1 VKKNQFLQII
11 TFGEKEARLSFSLQE
26 TSTGEEVIL
35 RTIPLEAQKVDFTSN
50 RDPIEIMKIVKPSRG
65 DKRIKLEKFLKLLN
79 EVTSQD

>member
-1 VKKNQFLQII
+1 LQII